1 MTEERIPPPI
11 EWKDYY
17 TVMAHFYRGELGR
30 IMVWRQR
37 LDTTTNW
44 AIVST
49 TGIITYALGHSD
61 VSHLTLFFA
70 HVLSLILLII
80 EARRY
85 RYYDAFRARVRMLE
99 AHMIAPVTLMDS
111 TLLQGNWKKQLSQDL
126 LTPSFK
132 ISSLTAIYRRFRRNY
147 IWIFGLLTGAWFVKV
162 WAHLSPFYTLYDF
175 RIAVENGQPLP
186 PWLMWTGIV
195 VLHVILIWLSLGG
208 IFLKSYSG
216 EFESSLK
223 LDEAWKVGIRS

>member
-1 MTEERIPPPI
+1 MTQERIPPPI

-44 AIVST
+44 AIASAT
-49 TGIITYALGHSD
+49 AIITYTLGRPD
-61 VSHLTLFFA
+61 TTHLTLFFA
-70 HVLSLILLII
+70 HLFCLILLSI

-99 AHMIAPVTLMDS
+99 AHMIAPVTIMDPE
-111 TLLQGNWKKQLSQDL
+111 LLRGQWKKQLAQDL

-147 IWIFGLLTGAWFVKV
+147 IWIFIVLTAAWFVKV
-162 WAHLSPFYTLYDF
+162 WAHLPEFHTLYDF

-186 PWLMWTGIV
+186 PWLMWSCLII
-195 VLHVILIWLSLGG
+195 LHATLAWFTLGG
-208 IFLKSYSG
+208 IFLKTYSG
-216 EFESSLK
+216 EFESSAK
-223 LDEAWKVGIRS
+223 LDEAWKVGDRS